1 MTLASALFL
10 YDAIIT
16 SDREVGLFW
25 TTKPSGA
32 SLLFLANK
40 YISAIIYI
48 TNSAAIANFPSDE
61 VSALAVYR
69 TNNTLR

>member
-1 MTLASALFL
+1 M
-10 YDAIIT
+10 YDYLVT
-16 SDREVGLFW
+16 FGREVELFW
-25 TTKPSGA
+25 TRKFSGA
-32 SLLFLANK
+32 TILFLANK

-69 TNNTLR
+69 TNNILF